1 MPRCAGSKGD
11 GTPCERIVGASR
23 RYCFAHDPAKAEQR
37 SRNASK
43 AGRSKPLKELQEVR
57 EQLRSMA
64 QQVLDG
70 AVDRD
75 DAGVASRI
83 LAVYLRAVEQERRV
97 RELED
102 LLPRLA
108 EIERR
113 LDAED
118 GGRRWG

>member
-11 GTPCERIVGASR
+11 ETPCQRIVGASR

-64 QQVLDG
+64 QDVLDG
-70 AVDRD
+70 EADREDAAV
-75 DAGVASRI
+75 AARI
-83 LAVYLRAVEQERRV
+83 LGVYLRAVEQERKV
-97 RELED
+97 KELED
-102 LLPRLA
+102 VLPRLA

>member
-37 SRNASK
+37 SRSASK